1 VSSVIDVT
9 GTHRPKVSRTDT
21 IDLSFENTDME
32 QGTEM
37 PSYEIEKWNEERLFM
52 GLGVGKCGNSK
63 SMIIYPQSQDQQHT
77 IN

>member
-1 VSSVIDVT
+1 
-9 GTHRPKVSRTDT
+9 
-21 IDLSFENTDME
+21 LSFENTDME